1 MARIG
6 IIGRGWGARVQE
18 PAFAEAGLEVV
29 AVVGRDGW
37 RELIARDDV
46 DLVSVVM
53 PPSMHLEIATAAL
66 RAGKHVLC
74 EKPTALNA
82 GEAEQL
88 LAAANE
94 HADRI
99 ALIDH
104 ELRFLPSFRAARER
118 IAEIGAVRYADV
130 RYASPSRG
138 DRSRAWNWW
147 SDAAQ
152 GGGIWG
158 AVGSH
163 FVDTLRYLGL
173 QIEAAQATM
182 MTLIDERP
190 FEGGTRRV
198 TSDDYAAVNLRLSG
212 PRSSRPL
219 DPPRPAAPGRR
230 STSGRDV
237 RAPLATMTL
246 SAVASGPDEPT
257 TITIHGEEGA
267 MRLVGEELLIAQRGE
282 PFTRAAGGAMDGRRG
297 NSAGGAF
304 GSGTL
309 HLGRALRAA
318 LDDGDRQALAPAATF
333 EDGLAQQ
340 RVLDAARAS
349 HERGGAW
356 VKV

>member
-29 AVVGRDGW
+29 GIIGRDGW
-37 RELIARDDV
+37 RELIARHDV

-88 LAAANE
+88 VAAANE
-94 HADRI
+94 HRDRI

-118 IAEIGAVRYADV
+118 IAEIGAIRYADV

-163 FVDTLRYLGL
+163 FVDALRYFGMEV
-173 QIEAAQATM
+173 EAAQATM
-182 MTLIDERP
+182 VTVIDERP

-198 TSDDYAAVNLRLSG
+198 TSDDYAAVNLRMRG
-212 PRSSRPL
+212 G
-219 DPPRPAAPGRR
+219 A
-230 STSGRDV
+230 
-237 RAPLATMTL
+237 LATMAL

-257 TITIHGEEGA
+257 TITIHGEDGA
-267 MRLVGEELLIAQRGE
+267 MRLIGEELLIAQRGE
-282 PFTRAAGGAMDGRRG
+282 PFTRAAGADLAARRG

-318 LDDGDRQALAPAATF
+318 LDDGDRAALAPAATF

-349 HERGGAW
+349 HQRGGVW
-356 VKV
+356 VDV